1 MKQKKLGKKLHLN
14 KKTVA
19 RLNRPQMNAVRG
31 RGETCPGICFIFIT
45 QGNPC
50 SEPNTNTCNCTD
62 GCGTAQ
68 SECVSLDQIFCT
80 TYPEV
85 TCCD

>member
-19 RLNRPQMNAVRG
+19 RLDRPQMNAIRG
-31 RGETCPGICFIFIT
+31 RGETCPGICFILIT
-45 QGNPC
+45 MVEDC
-50 SEPNTNTCNCTD
+50 SHPNTNTCNCTA
-62 GCGTAQ
+62 GCGTGQ
-68 SECVSLDQIFCT
+68 SECVSLHQIICT